1 MTGVY
6 ITGHPLDEVA
16 DLLRTGFTTV
26 ADVNEMAESEGG
38 GMAYDGVQVSMAGI
52 LAQARG
58 RLTKK
63 GVMMGTAELEDLTGQ
78 IEALLFPKVYEKY
91 QFLMQADEMVILEGR
106 LSFREDED
114 PKLLVDTVR
123 PLDRRN
129 AQTHIKPVRQAMKE
143 AQDDQERA
151 RQARREAA
159 QAEPKLTDAQL
170 AKQAEKKLYLLLPDR
185 STAQRVK
192 DVCAA
197 HPGQVPV
204 YVKIQNEGVV
214 LLLSREHW
222 CDADTELLAALRGW
236 YGENAVVLR

>member
-1 MTGVY
+1 
-6 ITGHPLDEVA
+6 
-16 DLLRTGFTTV
+16 
-26 ADVNEMAESEGG
+26 
-38 GMAYDGVQVSMAGI
+38 
-52 LAQARG
+52 
-58 RLTKK
+58 
-63 GVMMGTAELEDLTGQ
+63 
-78 IEALLFPKVYEKY
+78 
-91 QFLMQADEMVILEGR
+91 MQTDAMVILEGR

-129 AQTHIKPVRQAMKE
+129 AQTHMKPVKQAAKE
-143 AQDDQERA
+143 AQHDQERA

-159 QAEPKLTDAQL
+159 QAQPQMTDAQL

-185 STAQRVK
+185 STTPRVK

-204 YVKIQNEGVV
+204 YVKIQEENMV

-222 CDADTELLAALRGW
+222 CDAGAEVLSALRGW
-236 YGENAVVLR
+236 YGESAVVLRQEGKQEC